1 MAFLDAVNQAR
12 RDLIPDDLK
21 PSYDRFNEAVGNY
34 SDSQRESRNQ
44 AAANKN
50 QLTPEQMEAR
60 AREVA
65 RQQTSQINNLN
76 NRTSQAKSSGQYNA
90 PSLLSIEGAR
100 DNLTD
105 KDDGGDD
112 NRSRLIPSIADARM
126 GVETMAGNSMSN
138 PNNTQQTQQM
148 VVEENREEDNN
159 DRNFFNER
167 FNENWLQDFQ
177 NSPEI
182 GNLIGN
188 GSPFDPSTW
197 AFINGSQ
204 EDRARF
210 DNAPNRFMQPEVSD
224 QETLDRFN
232 TWVNNNQTLGPVLQT
247 DEFNNTLLDDG
258 SMTPETLRASDM
270 TGDQYIRYQQELG
283 TGGRPIEDIDP
294 NGVYNKQEEF
304 SYYGFQPIIQD
315 EDQLRS
321 MAADSVFQGGNR
333 LVNEF
338 SDIREDSRGDWFIN
352 DVQQEDGS
360 VLNNL
365 NGDYFRNNVERYFN
379 NVVGPQRNTDDSNRI
394 ISGEQLTEDIINDP
408 NYSKQALKGL
418 ILNFDGEELNFPG
431 AAGYEFDEELYNDF
445 LQTGDYTKP
454 ITIYLTDRNGE
465 TYYRE
470 NGEPVSIEFE
480 SVNEYN
486 DLIDSNGLREDIQES
501 FDPDD
506 YIVNAVRIDPFVME
520 DGTEVP
526 FRTAMMLATDQQS
539 GTYDYGPFNINKPR
553 DSVTP
558 FIDYDNGNWN
568 FTMEDFVPG
577 MIDIA
582 LNSAPYM
589 APVQVM
595 APLTVSNMYQAAKG
609 LDARSLNN
617 GMYEQ
622 VAENPTWDQYL
633 SNVGGELLIPLSE
646 HMMGVGAGAA
656 GRKTLFDRLAP
667 KLTERM
673 NRAKAAPLINL
684 GRSTLGEGWEEVLQN
699 PIEEAQQS
707 GVRGMYANQ
716 LDDEFGQPAFDA
728 TNHPILDYNT
738 PMIQR
743 VGNAVTG
750 LPNDFLAGAMMGG
763 LFNAPHI
770 PGAAAQTYANRNAAW
785 HAAGLNPYQQANYL
799 ERQQANAQISDE
811 QMEEARRRGL
821 L

>member
-1 MAFLDAVNQAR
+1 MAFLDALKESR
-12 RDLIPDDLK
+12 RELIPDELK
-21 PSYDRFNEAVGNY
+21 SSYDSFNKAVGNY
-34 SDSQRESRNQ
+34 SDSQRSARS
-44 AAANKN
+44 ARSGSGN
-50 QLTPEQMEAR
+50 QLSQEEIKEQAKQQ
-60 AREVA
+60 A
-65 RQQTSQINNLN
+65 RQQISPVNKLN
-76 NRTSQAKSSGQYNA
+76 NRINEARTSGTIDA
-90 PSLLSIEGAR
+90 PSILDLESAR
-100 DNLTD
+100 ENLTD
-105 KDDGGDD
+105 EPSDQDE

-126 GVETMAGNSMSN
+126 GVEAMSGNSMSN
-138 PNNTQQTQQM
+138 PNNVQQTQQQL
-148 VVEENREEDNN
+148 VEDTENDSG
-159 DRNFFNER
+159 RNFFNER
-167 FNENWLQDFQ
+167 FNQNWLQDFQ

-204 EDRARF
+204 EDRAKA
-210 DNAPNRFMQPEVSD
+210 DNAPNRFKPLEVSD
-224 QETLDRFN
+224 QETIDRFN
-232 TWVNNNQTLGPVLQT
+232 TWVDNNQILGPVLQT
-247 DEFNNTLLDDG
+247 GEFRNSLLDDG
-258 SMTPETLRASDM
+258 SMTPETLRSSDM

-283 TGGRPIEDIDP
+283 TGGRPIEEINP

-321 MAADSVFQGGNR
+321 MSADSVFQGGNK
-333 LVNEF
+333 LVNKF
-338 SDIREDSRGDWFIN
+338 SDIREDNRGDWFIN
-352 DVQQEDGS
+352 NVQQEDGS
-360 VLNNL
+360 ILNNL
-365 NGDYFRNNVERYFN
+365 NGDYFRNNIGTYFN
-379 NVVGPQRNTDDSNRI
+379 NVVGPQRNTMDQNRFI
-394 ISGEQLTEDIINDP
+394 GQDQLTEDIINDP

-418 ILNFDGEELNFPG
+418 ILSFDGVEYNYPG
-431 AAGYEFDEELYNDF
+431 AAGYDIDEDQLAEF
-445 LQTGDYTKP
+445 QRTGDYTLP
-454 ITIYLTDRNGE
+454 ITIYLTDRNGN
-465 TYYRE
+465 TYYQE

-486 DLIDSNGLREDIQES
+486 DVMDANGLRTDVQES

-506 YIVNAVRIDPFVME
+506 YIVQAVRIDPFVME

-526 FRTAMMLATDQQS
+526 YRTAMMLASDEG

-553 DSVTP
+553 DEVTP
-558 FIDYDNGNWN
+558 FIEYDDGNWN
-568 FTMEDFVPG
+568 FSMEDVVPG

-595 APLTVSNMYQAAKG
+595 APLTASNMYQAAKG
-609 LDARSLNN
+609 IDARSLDN

-646 HMMGVGAGAA
+646 HLMGVGAGAA

-667 KLTERM
+667 RLTERM
-673 NRAKAAPLINL
+673 NRSAAAPLLNL

-707 GVRGMYANQ
+707 GIRGMYANQ
-716 LDDEFGQPAFDA
+716 LDDKFGQPDFDA
-728 TNHPILDYNT
+728 TNHPRLDYNT
-738 PMIQR
+738 PLSQR
-743 VGNAVTG
+743 IGNAVTG

-763 LFNAPHI
+763 AFNAPHV
-770 PGAAAQTYANRNAAW
+770 PGAVSQTAKNRNAAW
-785 HAAGLNPYQQANYL
+785 RAAGLDPYQQPNYL
-799 ERQQANAQISDE
+799 ERQQKNAQVSDE
-811 QMEEARRRGL
+811 QLEELRMRGL